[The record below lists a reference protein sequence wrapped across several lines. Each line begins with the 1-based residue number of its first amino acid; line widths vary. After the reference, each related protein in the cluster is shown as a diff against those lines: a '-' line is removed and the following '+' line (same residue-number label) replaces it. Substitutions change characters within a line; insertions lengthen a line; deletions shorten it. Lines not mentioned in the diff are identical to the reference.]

1 MRTVRNTWWWVVPVA
16 ALYGLALAVNRSLV
30 EVRGASMEPSL
41 WEGDR
46 LLTVPAPRGSLH
58 PGQVVVVTD
67 PKDPGHEVVK
77 RLGSI
82 GDGRVEVYGDN
93 PRASTDSR
101 SWGPLPLAAV
111 RRIVV
116 ARWPD
121 VRTPLRRSMQPGG

>member
-1 MRTVRNTWWWVVPVA
+1 MA

-30 EVRGASMEPSL
+30 EVRGTSMEPTL

-46 LLTVPAPRGSLH
+46 LLTVPARRAWLE
-58 PGQVVVVTD
+58 PGQVVVVAD
-67 PKDPGHEVVK
+67 PADAGHEVVK
-77 RLGSI
+77 RLGSL
-82 GDGRVEVYGDN
+82 GDGRAEVFGDN

-101 SWGPLPLAAV
+101 SWGPIPLVAV

-121 VRTPLRRSMQPGG
+121 VRTSLSKIGATRTVRRAS